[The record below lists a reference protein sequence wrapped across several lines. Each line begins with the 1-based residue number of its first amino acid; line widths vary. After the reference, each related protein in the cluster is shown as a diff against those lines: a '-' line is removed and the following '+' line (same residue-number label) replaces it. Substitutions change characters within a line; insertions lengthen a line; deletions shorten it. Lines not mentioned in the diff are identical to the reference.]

1 MSPDLLWLRALEGAS
16 LAQLGRVDEA
26 LSIVDSIAE
35 LRRTEYFDA
44 FFMAVLR
51 LALNQREEAL
61 AEIER
66 AVDENS
72 AWLYSLGNDPKMDEF
87 AAEPR
92 FQQRRRELGI
102 P

>member
-1 MSPDLLWLRALEGAS
+1 MSPDLPWLRALEGAS

-26 LSIVDSIAE
+26 LVIVESIAA
-35 LRRTEYFDA
+35 LRRTEYVDA

-66 AVDENS
+66 AIDENS
-72 AWLYSLGNDPKMDEF
+72 AWLYSLGADPKMDEF

-92 FQQRRRELGI
+92 FQQLRRHLGI